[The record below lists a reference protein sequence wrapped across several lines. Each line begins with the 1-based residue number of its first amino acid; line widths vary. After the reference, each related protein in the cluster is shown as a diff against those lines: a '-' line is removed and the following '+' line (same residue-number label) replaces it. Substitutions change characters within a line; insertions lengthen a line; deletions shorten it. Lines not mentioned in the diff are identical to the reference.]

1 METQLLECGRFDPPA
16 QRSATHWGCWAPLTD
31 WRCGGASARAV
42 GSPIPEHR
50 EAFLGRSARGGC
62 QPLAPGGAAGGQSP
76 PRAHPALATLPIPSH
91 LFLITL
97 FYYFFCLVCST
108 SSCYLLLT
116 FKNLCSSFPFTMEI
130 ISSFHQAHLFSFLYN
145 LLFDFQESSY

>member
-1 METQLLECGRFDPPA
+1 MVRQLVWSSTQLQSTGRP
-16 QRSATHWGCWAPLTD
+16 SL
-31 WRCGGASARAV
+31 GA
-42 GSPIPEHR
+42 
-50 EAFLGRSARGGC
+50 L
-62 QPLAPGGAAGGQSP
+62 PGGAAGHWPLGEEAGGQRP
-76 PRAHPALATLPIPSH
+76 PRAHPALAGLPIPSH

-97 FYYFFCLVCST
+97 FYYFFCLVCSA

-116 FKNLCSSFPFTMEI
+116 FKNLCSSFPFTMEV